1 VIQRAA
7 IVTGG
12 TRGLGAH
19 LTERLIGD
27 GVAVTAVYR
36 TDASAAR
43 RVQER
48 LATVGDIDTVQA
60 DLTEPDAC
68 HAIVDRVLERH
79 GRVDYLVNNAGR
91 MSEHRVAE
99 LSPSAWT
106 ASLDVNLSAAFYLSQ
121 AALEPMVAQRFGRI
135 VNVSSVSAAMGA
147 AFQVDYAAAK
157 AGLIGLTRSL
167 ARVVARK
174 GVTVNC
180 VLPGGFATD
189 LLGDMTITDRDRVE
203 QSVPVGRFGEVGEL
217 THMLVALLHDDA
229 SYVTGAVLAVD
240 GGLSMGL

>member
-1 VIQRAA
+1 VNRRTA
-7 IVTGG
+7 IITGG

-19 LTERLIGD
+19 LSARLVAD

-36 TDASAAR
+36 TDVASAR
-43 RVQER
+43 RLEER
-48 LATVGDIDTVQA
+48 LSSIGDLETVQA
-60 DLTEPDAC
+60 DLTDPAAC
-68 HAIVDRVLERH
+68 RSIVERVLARRS
-79 GRVDYLVNNAGR
+79 RVDYLVNNAGR
-91 MSEHRVAE
+91 MNEQRVAD
-99 LSPSAWT
+99 LSQSAWT

-121 AALEPMVAQRFGRI
+121 AALVPMVEQRFGRI
-135 VNVSSVSAAMGA
+135 VNISSVSAAMGA

-167 ARVVARK
+167 ARTVARK

-189 LLGDMTITDRDRVE
+189 MLDDMTLTDRDLVE
-203 QSVPVGRFGEVGEL
+203 RGVPMGRFGEAAEL
-217 THMLVALLHDDA
+217 THVLASLLHDDA
-229 SYVTGAVLAVD
+229 SYVTGAVIAVD